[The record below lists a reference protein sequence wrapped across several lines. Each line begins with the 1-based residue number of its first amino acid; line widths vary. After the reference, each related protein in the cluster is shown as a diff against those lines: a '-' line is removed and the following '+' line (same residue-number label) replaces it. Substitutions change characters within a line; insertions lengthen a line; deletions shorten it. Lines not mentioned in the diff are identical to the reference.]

1 MLHTSGAPRGR
12 RQNRR
17 APARLRPDTES
28 DNFSVVEDTV
38 ENDGADLGPVLE
50 FMKQLWAVD
59 HGLQTISKRLES
71 QHGITGPQRLV
82 VRIVG
87 RTPGISAGALAEILR
102 MHPSTL
108 TGILRRLEVRAI
120 LSRKTDPND
129 ARRALF
135 ALTARGRKVDLLKSG
150 TVESAVRR
158 ILSRLPDEASVAQR
172 LLAAL
177 ADELESG
184 L

>member
-1 MLHTSGAPRGR
+1 VDGQA
-12 RQNRR
+12 
-17 APARLRPDTES
+17 D
-28 DNFSVVEDTV
+28 
-38 ENDGADLGPVLE
+38 DGADLGPVLE

-87 RTPGISAGALAEILR
+87 RTPGISAGSLAQILR

-108 TGILRRLEVRAI
+108 TGILRRLETRGVIA
-120 LSRKTDPND
+120 RKSDPND

-135 ALTARGRKVDLLKSG
+135 MLTARGRKVDMLKTG

-158 ILSRLPDEASVAQR
+158 VLAKQPSEASVAQK

-177 ADELESG
+177 AFELESDSTA
-184 L
+184 

>member
-1 MLHTSGAPRGR
+1 M
-12 RQNRR
+12 QK
-17 APARLRPDTES
+17 ES
-28 DNFSVVEDTV
+28 ANVGDV
-38 ENDGADLGPVLE
+38 DGQGDDGSDLGPVLE

-87 RTPGISAGALAEILR
+87 RTPGISAGALAQILR

-108 TGILRRLEVRAI
+108 TGILRRLETRGI
-120 LSRKTDPND
+120 LTRKSDPND

-135 ALTARGRKVDLLKSG
+135 ALTARGRKVDTLKTG
-150 TVESAVRR
+150 TVEAAVRR
-158 ILSRLPDEASVAQR
+158 VLARQPNEASVAQR

-177 ADELESG
+177 ALELENDSAG
-184 L
+184 

>member
-1 MLHTSGAPRGR
+1 MDGQG
-12 RQNRR
+12 
-17 APARLRPDTES
+17 E
-28 DNFSVVEDTV
+28 
-38 ENDGADLGPVLE
+38 DGADLGPVLE

-87 RTPGISAGALAEILR
+87 RTPGISAGSLAQILR

-108 TGILRRLEVRAI
+108 TGILRRLETRGI
-120 LSRKTDPND
+120 LTRKSDPND

-135 ALTARGRKVDLLKSG
+135 ALTARGRKVDMLKTG

-158 ILSRLPDEASVAQR
+158 VLAKQPSEASVAQK

-177 ADELESG
+177 AQELESDSSA
-184 L
+184 

>member
-1 MLHTSGAPRGR
+1 MHK
-12 RQNRR
+12 
-17 APARLRPDTES
+17 ES
-28 DNFSVVEDTV
+28 ANVGDV
-38 ENDGADLGPVLE
+38 DGQGDDGSDLGPVLE

-87 RTPGISAGALAEILR
+87 RTPGISAGALAQILR

-108 TGILRRLEVRAI
+108 TGILRRLETRGI
-120 LSRKTDPND
+120 LTRKSDPND

-135 ALTARGRKVDLLKSG
+135 ALTARGRKVDTLKTG
-150 TVESAVRR
+150 TVEAAVRR
-158 ILSRLPDEASVAQR
+158 VLARQPNEASVAQK
-172 LLAAL
+172 LLASLAL
-177 ADELESG
+177 ELENDSAG
-184 L
+184 

>member
-1 MLHTSGAPRGR
+1 MKNLATR
-12 RQNRR
+12 
-17 APARLRPDTES
+17 TES
-28 DNFSVVEDTV
+28 ANVGRMDGQGEDT
-38 ENDGADLGPVLE
+38 GDLGPVLE

-59 HGLQTISKRLES
+59 HGLQTISKRMES
-71 QHGITGPQRLV
+71 QYGITGPQRLV

-87 RTPGISAGALAEILR
+87 RTPGISAGALAQILR

-108 TGILRRLEVRAI
+108 TGILRRLETRGI
-120 LSRKTDPND
+120 LIRKTDPND

-150 TVESAVRR
+150 TVEAAVRR
-158 ILSRLPDEASVAQR
+158 LLARSPAEASVAQKF
-172 LLAAL
+172 LGTLAS
-177 ADELESG
+177 ELESG

>member
-1 MLHTSGAPRGR
+1 VDGQG
-12 RQNRR
+12 
-17 APARLRPDTES
+17 E
-28 DNFSVVEDTV
+28 
-38 ENDGADLGPVLE
+38 DGADLGPVLE

-87 RTPGISAGALAEILR
+87 RSPGISAGSLAQILR

-108 TGILRRLEVRAI
+108 TGILRRLETRGV
-120 LSRKTDPND
+120 LSRKSDPND

-135 ALTARGRKVDLLKSG
+135 ALTARGRKVDTLKTG
-150 TVESAVRR
+150 TVEAAVRR
-158 ILSRLPDEASVAQR
+158 VLAKLPSEASVAQK
-172 LLAAL
+172 LLAILAL
-177 ADELESG
+177 ELESDSTP
-184 L
+184 

>member
-1 MLHTSGAPRGR
+1 MDGQG
-12 RQNRR
+12 
-17 APARLRPDTES
+17 
-28 DNFSVVEDTV
+28 EDGT
-38 ENDGADLGPVLE
+38 DLGPVLE

-87 RTPGISAGALAEILR
+87 RTPGISAGALAQILR

-108 TGILRRLEVRAI
+108 TGILRRLETRGV
-120 LSRKTDPND
+120 LTRKSDPND

-135 ALTARGRKVDLLKSG
+135 ALTARGRKVDTLKTG
-150 TVESAVRR
+150 TVEAAVRR
-158 ILSRLPDEASVAQR
+158 VLARSPDEATVAQK
-172 LLAAL
+172 LLATL
-177 ADELESG
+177 ASELESG

>member
-1 MLHTSGAPRGR
+1 LRIRSESANVGR
-12 RQNRR
+12 VDGQG
-17 APARLRPDTES
+17 E
-28 DNFSVVEDTV
+28 E
-38 ENDGADLGPVLE
+38 GADLGPVLE

-87 RTPGISAGALAEILR
+87 RTPGISAGSLAQILR

-108 TGILRRLEVRAI
+108 TGILRRLETRGV
-120 LSRKTDPND
+120 LTRKSDPND

-135 ALTARGRKVDLLKSG
+135 ALTAKGRKVDTLKTG
-150 TVESAVRR
+150 TVEAAVRR
-158 ILSRLPDEASVAQR
+158 VLAKLPGEASVAQK
-172 LLAAL
+172 LLGTLAL
-177 ADELESG
+177 ELESDSSP
-184 L
+184 

>member
-1 MLHTSGAPRGR
+1 MNGQG
-12 RQNRR
+12 
-17 APARLRPDTES
+17 E
-28 DNFSVVEDTV
+28 
-38 ENDGADLGPVLE
+38 DGADLGPVLE

-87 RTPGISAGALAEILR
+87 RTPGISAGSLAQILR

-108 TGILRRLEVRAI
+108 TGILRRLETRGI
-120 LSRKTDPND
+120 LTRKSDPND

-135 ALTARGRKVDLLKSG
+135 ALTARGRKVDMLKTG

-158 ILSRLPDEASVAQR
+158 VLAKQPSEASVAQK

-177 ADELESG
+177 AQELESDSSA
-184 L
+184 

>member
-1 MLHTSGAPRGR
+1 VDGQG
-12 RQNRR
+12 
-17 APARLRPDTES
+17 E
-28 DNFSVVEDTV
+28 
-38 ENDGADLGPVLE
+38 DGADLGPVLE

-87 RTPGISAGALAEILR
+87 RTPGISAGSLAQILR

-108 TGILRRLEVRAI
+108 TGILRRLETRGV
-120 LSRKTDPND
+120 LTRKSDPND

-135 ALTARGRKVDLLKSG
+135 ALTARGRKVDMLKTG
-150 TVESAVRR
+150 TVEAAVRR
-158 ILSRLPDEASVAQR
+158 VLAKLPSEATVAQK
-172 LLAAL
+172 LLATL
-177 ADELESG
+177 AIELESDSAP
-184 L
+184 

>member
-1 MLHTSGAPRGR
+1 M
-12 RQNRR
+12 QK
-17 APARLRPDTES
+17 ES
-28 DNFSVVEDTV
+28 ANVGDV
-38 ENDGADLGPVLE
+38 DGQGDDGSDLGPVLE

-87 RTPGISAGALAEILR
+87 RTPGISAGALAQILR

-108 TGILRRLEVRAI
+108 TGILRRLETRGI
-120 LSRKTDPND
+120 LTRKSDPND

-135 ALTARGRKVDLLKSG
+135 ALTARGRKVDTLKTG
-150 TVESAVRR
+150 TVEAAVRR
-158 ILSRLPDEASVAQR
+158 VLARQPNEASVAQK
-172 LLAAL
+172 LLASLAL
-177 ADELESG
+177 ELENDSAG
-184 L
+184 

>member
-1 MLHTSGAPRGR
+1 MDGQA
-12 RQNRR
+12 
-17 APARLRPDTES
+17 D
-28 DNFSVVEDTV
+28 
-38 ENDGADLGPVLE
+38 DGADLGPVLE

-87 RTPGISAGALAEILR
+87 RTPGISAGALAQILR

-108 TGILRRLEVRAI
+108 TGILRRLETRGVI
-120 LSRKTDPND
+120 TRKSDPND

-135 ALTARGRKVDLLKSG
+135 MLTARGRKVDLLKTG

-158 ILSRLPDEASVAQR
+158 VLAKQPSEASVAQK

-177 ADELESG
+177 AFELESDSTA
-184 L
+184 

>member
-1 MLHTSGAPRGR
+1 M
-12 RQNRR
+12 QK
-17 APARLRPDTES
+17 ES
-28 DNFSVVEDTV
+28 ANVGDV
-38 ENDGADLGPVLE
+38 DGQGDDGSDLGPVLE

-71 QHGITGPQRLV
+71 QHGITGPQRLF

-87 RTPGISAGALAEILR
+87 RTPGISAGALAQILR

-108 TGILRRLEVRAI
+108 TGILRRLETRGI
-120 LSRKTDPND
+120 LTRKSDPND

-135 ALTARGRKVDLLKSG
+135 ALTARGRKVDTLKTG
-150 TVESAVRR
+150 TVEAAVRR
-158 ILSRLPDEASVAQR
+158 VLARQPNEASVAQR

-177 ADELESG
+177 ALELENDSAG
-184 L
+184 

>member
-1 MLHTSGAPRGR
+1 M
-12 RQNRR
+12 QK
-17 APARLRPDTES
+17 ES
-28 DNFSVVEDTV
+28 ANVGDV
-38 ENDGADLGPVLE
+38 DGQGDDGTDLGPVLE

-71 QHGITGPQRLV
+71 QHGITAPQRLV

-87 RTPGISAGALAEILR
+87 RTPGISAGALAQILR

-108 TGILRRLEVRAI
+108 TGILRRLETRGI
-120 LSRKTDPND
+120 LSRKSDPND

-135 ALTARGRKVDLLKSG
+135 ALTARGRKVDTLKTG
-150 TVESAVRR
+150 TVEAAVRR
-158 ILSRLPDEASVAQR
+158 VLARQPNEASVAQR

-177 ADELESG
+177 AVELENDSAG
-184 L
+184 

>member
-1 MLHTSGAPRGR
+1 MTT
-12 RQNRR
+12 
-17 APARLRPDTES
+17 LRTRTES
-28 DNFSVVEDTV
+28 ANLGRVDGNSDE
-38 ENDGADLGPVLE
+38 GADLGPVLE

-87 RTPGISAGALAEILR
+87 RTPGISAGSLAQVLR

-108 TGILRRLEVRAI
+108 TGILRRLETRGVLA
-120 LSRKTDPND
+120 RKSDPND

-135 ALTARGRKVDLLKSG
+135 ALTARGRKVDLLKTG
-150 TVESAVRR
+150 TVEAAVRR
-158 ILSRLPDEASVAQR
+158 VLSRLPNEATVAQK

-177 ADELESG
+177 AVELESDSA
-184 L
+184 

>member
-1 MLHTSGAPRGR
+1 VDGQG
-12 RQNRR
+12 
-17 APARLRPDTES
+17 D
-28 DNFSVVEDTV
+28 
-38 ENDGADLGPVLE
+38 DGADLGPVLE

-87 RTPGISAGALAEILR
+87 RTPGISAGALAQVLR

-108 TGILRRLEVRAI
+108 TGILRRLETRGVI
-120 LSRKTDPND
+120 TRKSDPND

-135 ALTARGRKVDLLKSG
+135 ALTARGRKVDLLKTG
-150 TVESAVRR
+150 TVEAAVRR
-158 ILSRLPDEASVAQR
+158 VLAKQPSEASVAQK

-177 ADELESG
+177 ALELESDSTM
-184 L
+184 

>member
-1 MLHTSGAPRGR
+1 
-12 RQNRR
+12 
-17 APARLRPDTES
+17 
-28 DNFSVVEDTV
+28 
-38 ENDGADLGPVLE
+38 
-50 FMKQLWAVD
+50 MKQLWAVD

-87 RTPGISAGALAEILR
+87 RTPGISAGALAQILR

-108 TGILRRLEVRAI
+108 TGILRRLETRGV
-120 LSRKTDPND
+120 LSRKSDPND

-135 ALTARGRKVDLLKSG
+135 ALTARGRKVDMLKTG

-158 ILSRLPDEASVAQR
+158 VLAKMPSEATVAQK
-172 LLAAL
+172 LLALL
-177 ADELESG
+177 ASELESDSA
-184 L
+184 

>member
-1 MLHTSGAPRGR
+1 MPK
-12 RQNRR
+12 
-17 APARLRPDTES
+17 ES
-28 DNFSVVEDTV
+28 ANVGDV
-38 ENDGADLGPVLE
+38 DGQGDDGGDLGPVLE

-87 RTPGISAGALAEILR
+87 RTPGISAGALAQILR

-108 TGILRRLEVRAI
+108 TGILRRLETRGI
-120 LSRKTDPND
+120 LTRKSDPND

-135 ALTARGRKVDLLKSG
+135 ALTARGRKVDTLKTG
-150 TVESAVRR
+150 TVEAAVRR
-158 ILSRLPDEASVAQR
+158 VLARQPNEASVAQK
-172 LLAAL
+172 LLASLAL
-177 ADELESG
+177 ELENDSAG
-184 L
+184 

>member
-1 MLHTSGAPRGR
+1 MIEPEPVAAEEGG
-12 RQNRR
+12 
-17 APARLRPDTES
+17 E
-28 DNFSVVEDTV
+28 
-38 ENDGADLGPVLE
+38 LGPVLE

-71 QHGITGPQRLV
+71 AHGITGPQRLV

-87 RTPGISAGALAEILR
+87 RTPGISAGALAQILR

-108 TGILRRLEVRAI
+108 TGILRRLETRGI
-120 LSRKTDPND
+120 LTRKSDPND

-135 ALTARGRKVDLLKSG
+135 ALTARGRKVDTLKTG

-158 ILSRLPDEASVAQR
+158 VLARSPDEASVAQK
-172 LLAAL
+172 LLATL
-177 ADELESG
+177 ASELESG

>member
-1 MLHTSGAPRGR
+1 MHK
-12 RQNRR
+12 
-17 APARLRPDTES
+17 ES
-28 DNFSVVEDTV
+28 ANVGDVEGQGD
-38 ENDGADLGPVLE
+38 DGGDLGPVLE

-87 RTPGISAGALAEILR
+87 RTPGISAGALAQILR

-108 TGILRRLEVRAI
+108 TGILRRLETRGI
-120 LSRKTDPND
+120 LSRKSDPND

-135 ALTARGRKVDLLKSG
+135 ALTARGRKVDTLKTG
-150 TVESAVRR
+150 TVEAAVRR
-158 ILSRLPDEASVAQR
+158 VLARQPDEASVAQK
-172 LLAAL
+172 LLSTL
-177 ADELESG
+177 AMELESDSAG
-184 L
+184 

>member
-1 MLHTSGAPRGR
+1 LRTPPESANFGR
-12 RQNRR
+12 VDGQG
-17 APARLRPDTES
+17 E
-28 DNFSVVEDTV
+28 E
-38 ENDGADLGPVLE
+38 GADLGPVLE

-87 RTPGISAGALAEILR
+87 RTPGISAGSLAQILR

-108 TGILRRLEVRAI
+108 TGILRRLETRSV
-120 LSRKTDPND
+120 LTRKSDPND

-135 ALTARGRKVDLLKSG
+135 ALTAKGRKVDMLKTG
-150 TVESAVRR
+150 TVEAAVRR
-158 ILSRLPDEASVAQR
+158 VLAKLPSEASVAQK
-172 LLAAL
+172 LLATL
-177 ADELESG
+177 AVELEADSTG
-184 L
+184 

>member
-1 MLHTSGAPRGR
+1 VTTLGTRSDTANVGR
-12 RQNRR
+12 M
-17 APARLRPDTES
+17 DGTG
-28 DNFSVVEDTV
+28 EDGT
-38 ENDGADLGPVLE
+38 DLGPVLE

-71 QHGITGPQRLV
+71 AHGITGPQRLV

-87 RTPGISAGALAEILR
+87 RTPGISAGALAQILR

-108 TGILRRLEVRAI
+108 TGILRRLETRGI
-120 LSRKTDPND
+120 LTRKSDPND

-135 ALTARGRKVDLLKSG
+135 ALTARGRKVDTLKTG
-150 TVESAVRR
+150 TVEAAVRR
-158 ILSRLPDEASVAQR
+158 VLARSPDEASVAQK
-172 LLAAL
+172 LLAIL
-177 ADELESG
+177 ASELESG